1 MSFLTWTTSSGLFH
15 RACCPSV
22 PSRWAAPG
30 RVSWCRS
37 GMEISDVVPDW
48 LLCFIWWQSV
58 LLFDGLVD
66 LFHEASAVT

>member
-1 MSFLTWTTSSGLFH
+1 M
-15 RACCPSV
+15 
-22 PSRWAAPG
+22 
-30 RVSWCRS
+30 
-37 GMEISDVVPDW
+37 VPDW